1 MLFNKTYFL
10 ISNSPYVTLALSTLT
25 ASNIQITEKDLMT
38 GFLFVTDIMV
48 QGKRWLQFVRC
59 NSEDTELMFMLVAK
73 DRETNT

>member
-1 MLFNKTYFL
+1 
-10 ISNSPYVTLALSTLT
+10 
-25 ASNIQITEKDLMT
+25 MT
-38 GFLFVTDIMV
+38 GFFFVTDIMV